1 MGVCGLLFQS
11 LPPAPTAGG
20 SQPAVTPAPEVPML
34 LASGALARARTRTL
48 VHARVKDKS
57 FLKDT
62 DNEGLVSSSEILMVY
77 VHY

>member
-1 MGVCGLLFQS
+1 
-11 LPPAPTAGG
+11 
-20 SQPAVTPAPEVPML
+20 ML
-34 LASGALARARTRTL
+34 LASSALARARTRTL